1 MGSKD
6 KNKVIKN
13 PTVSIVTITQLKR
26 FPCLEILK
34 DMIKSQTYQNII
46 EWVIVEGSPLE
57 SDWQENAS
65 NIQKLKGDSE
75 FKIPIIYL
83 EKKPGEKLGGLRNKA
98 NKKCSGDITVV
109 MDDDDYY
116 PVERVE
122 HAVEKLQGSPFLIAG
137 CSDMLIYDYTIEKLC
152 KFKKFGEYHSV
163 NSCFAWKKKYLETH
177 SHDETKETGEEPSF
191 TNKFKEPMVQL
202 DAAKTIVQSSHSS
215 NTYNKRE
222 IITGGINKINDGV
235 KEICE
240 PTEKYIKEPFFNRL
254 KSIFYKEGPSK
265 YDIVYFAGGF
275 SINWDPTSKT
285 LGGSEQSIVHLSLN
299 WVKLGKKVA
308 VYGLL
313 KECQYEGVDFFDWK
327 KFPFNETFDTV
338 ILWRTY
344 GLFCGGPFNIKAKRI
359 WLDLHDGILVK
370 TFLESWYRY
379 GSKVNKVFF
388 KSDYHKELFDKS
400 LKLTLPKERYTII
413 PNGVRLDEF
422 AVNVD
427 NVQRNPFRFCYCSCY
442 TRALMPILQYL
453 WPIIM
458 NAEPRA
464 ELHVYYGMDSVMD
477 HDFKNKM
484 LSLLSSPGVMDH
496 GRQPMDI
503 IIREKHMSN
512 FHLYLTNS
520 DSEIDCI
527 TIRES
532 YITGAIPILANHG
545 VFKERDGIHFD
556 LIEDNPMSYVRIA
569 LEILKIMK
577 DPNIDTFRQQLKGSK
592 TIIKWID
599 VAAKWLQ
606 EEF

>member
-6 KNKVIKN
+6 KKKVIKN
-13 PTVSIVTITQLKR
+13 PTVSIVTVTQLKR

-57 SDWQENAS
+57 NDWQENAS
-65 NIQKLKGDSE
+65 NIQKLKDDSE

-83 EKKPGEKLGGLRNKA
+83 EKKPGEKLGALRNKA
-98 NKKCSGDITVV
+98 NKACSGDITVV

-152 KFKKFGEYHSV
+152 RFKKFGEYHSV

-191 TNKFKEPMVQL
+191 TNQFKEPMVQL

-222 IITGGINKINDGV
+222 ILTSGITRINDVV
-235 KEICE
+235 KEISE
-240 PTEKYIKEPFFNRL
+240 PTENYIKEPFFSRL
-254 KSIFYKEGPSK
+254 KSIFYKGGKSK

-275 SINWDPTSKT
+275 SISWDPSSKT
-285 LGGSEQSIVHLSLN
+285 LTGSEQAIVHLSSS
-299 WVKLGKKVA
+299 WVTLGKKVA

-313 KECQYEGVDFFDWK
+313 KECHHEGVDFFDWK
-327 KFPFNETFDTV
+327 KFPINETFDTL
-338 ILWRTY
+338 ILWRVY
-344 GLFCGGPFNIKAKRI
+344 GILCGGPFNLKAKRI
-359 WLDLHDGILVK
+359 WLDLHDGTPVK
-370 TFLESWYRY
+370 EFLESWYRY

-388 KSDYHKELFDKS
+388 KSNYHKELFDRM
-400 LKLTLPKERYTII
+400 LKITLPKERYTII
-413 PNGVRLDEF
+413 PNGIRVDEF
-422 AVNVD
+422 SVNVD
-427 NVQRNPFRFCYCSCY
+427 NVQRNPYRFSYCSCY
-442 TRALMPILQYL
+442 TRGLMPILQYM
-453 WPIIM
+453 WPVII

-464 ELHVYYGMDSVMD
+464 ELHVYYGMDSIVD
-477 HDFKNKM
+477 ADFKNQM
-484 LSLLSSPGVMDH
+484 TALLARPGVMDH
-496 GRQPMDI
+496 GRQPVEI
-503 IIREKHMSN
+503 IAREKYMSN
-512 FHLYLTNS
+512 FHLYLTRCDES
-520 DSEIDCI
+520 DCI

-532 YITGAIPILANHG
+532 CITGAIPILANYG
-545 VFKERDGIHFD
+545 VFKERDGIHFELKD
-556 LIEDNPMSYVRIA
+556 TNPVSYVTIA

-577 DPNIDTFRQQLKGSK
+577 DPGIDTFRQQLKGSK
-592 TIIKWID
+592 NLIRWID

>member
-6 KNKVIKN
+6 KKKVVKN

-46 EWVIVEGSPLE
+46 EWVIVEGSP
-57 SDWQENAS
+57 SQDDWPENAS
-65 NIQKLKGDSE
+65 NIQKLKDDAE
-75 FKIPIIYL
+75 FKIPIVYL
-83 EKKPGEKLGGLRNKA
+83 EKKSGEKLGGLRNKA
-98 NKKCSGDITVV
+98 NKACSGEITVV

-152 KFKKFGEYHSV
+152 RFRKFGEYHSV
-163 NSCFAWKKKYLETH
+163 NSCLAWKRKYLESH

-191 TNKFKEPMVQL
+191 TNQFKEPMVQL
-202 DAAKTIVQSSHSS
+202 DAVKTIVQSSHSS

-222 IITGGINKINDGV
+222 ILTSGITKINDGV

-240 PTEKYIKEPFFNRL
+240 PTENYIKEPFFSRL
-254 KSIFYKEGPSK
+254 KSIFLKGAQSK

-275 SINWDPTSKT
+275 SISWDPSSKT
-285 LGGSEQSIVHLSLN
+285 LTGSEQAIVHLSSS
-299 WVKLGKKVA
+299 WVELGKKVA

-313 KECQYEGVDFFDWK
+313 KECHHGGVDFFDWK
-327 KFPFNETFDTV
+327 KFPFNESFDTL
-338 ILWRTY
+338 ILWRVY
-344 GLFCGGPFNIKAKRI
+344 GILCGGPFNLKAKRI
-359 WLDLHDGILVK
+359 WLDLHDGIVVK
-370 TFLESWYRY
+370 PFLESWFRY

-388 KSDYHKELFDKS
+388 KSSYHKELFDKS
-400 LKLTLPKERYTII
+400 LKTILPKERYAII
-413 PNGVRLDEF
+413 ANGVRVDEF

-442 TRALMPILQYL
+442 TRGLMPILQYI
-453 WPIIM
+453 WPIIK
-458 NAEPRA
+458 NQEPRA
-464 ELHVYYGMDSVMD
+464 ELHVYYGTESIMDTE
-477 HDFKNKM
+477 FKNQITA
-484 LSLLSSPGVMDH
+484 LLAKPGVMDH
-496 GRQPMDI
+496 GRQPVEI
-503 IIREKHMSN
+503 IAREKYMSN
-512 FHLYLTNS
+512 FHLYLSNS

-527 TIRES
+527 TVKES
-532 YITGAIPILANHG
+532 CITGAIPLLANHG
-545 VFKERDGIHFD
+545 VFKERDGIRFE
-556 LIEDNPMSYVRIA
+556 LKDNDPMSYVKIA

-577 DPNIDTFRQQLKGSK
+577 DPNIDTFRQKLKESK
-592 TIIKWID
+592 NVMKWID
-599 VAAKWLQ
+599 IAAKWLQ